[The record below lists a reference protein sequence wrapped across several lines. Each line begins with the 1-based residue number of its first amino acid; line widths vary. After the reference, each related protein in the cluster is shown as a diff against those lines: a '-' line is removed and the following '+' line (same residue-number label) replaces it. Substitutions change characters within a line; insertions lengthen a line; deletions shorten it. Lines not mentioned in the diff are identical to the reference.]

1 MSSKLGMKAG
11 PTTINKENW
20 QEKSRKL
27 KEQFPH
33 LSDNDLEYAEGKIE
47 NLINK
52 LHSRIG
58 KALSQSKDGLLKFI
72 EEL

>member
-1 MSSKLGMKAG
+1 MSSKLGKKAG
-11 PTTINKENW
+11 VSSISKENW
-20 QEKSRKL
+20 QVKKLKL

-33 LSDNDLEYAEGKIE
+33 LSDNDLGYADGKIE

-58 KALSQSKDGLLKFI
+58 KALGQSKEGLLKFI
-72 EEL
+72 EAL